1 MYNSKIQALSCN
13 LTSMM
18 SSGNKKM
25 EQPSFRATL
34 IIYVAFNLFSSST
47 IITTKTVSPLLP

>member
-1 MYNSKIQALSCN
+1 
-13 LTSMM
+13 M

-34 IIYVAFNLFSSST
+34 IMYVAFNLFSSSVPDKKKKKKKNKSVKESST
-47 IITTKTVSPLLP
+47 WKTYYK